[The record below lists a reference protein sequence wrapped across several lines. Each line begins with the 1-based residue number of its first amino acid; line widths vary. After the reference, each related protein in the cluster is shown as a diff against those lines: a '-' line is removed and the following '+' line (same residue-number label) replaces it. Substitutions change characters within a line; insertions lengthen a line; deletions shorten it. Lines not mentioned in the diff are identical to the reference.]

1 MNSLIETSIIIHWL
15 NNIIMMRLSL
25 AMKLRI
31 QFLQLPMSHQLLI
44 AIQKMMISQISNS
57 LMKSCKA
64 MLVDLIVDLEI
75 RKISHLNLTTR
86 NKFLDT

>member
-15 NNIIMMRLSL
+15 NNIIMMRLSR

-44 AIQKMMISQISNS
+44 AIQKMMITQASNS